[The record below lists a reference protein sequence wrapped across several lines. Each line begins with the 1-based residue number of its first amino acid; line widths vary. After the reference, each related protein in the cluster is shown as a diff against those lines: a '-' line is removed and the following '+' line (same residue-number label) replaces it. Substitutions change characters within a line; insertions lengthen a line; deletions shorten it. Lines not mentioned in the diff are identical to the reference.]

1 MTMDLSPIIISLK
14 TATLSIIITFFL
26 GVAAAQFVFRLK
38 SKTMKTIL
46 DGLFTLPLVLPPTVA
61 GFFLL
66 YIFGMRR
73 PIGKFLIE
81 YFAVKIAFSWGA
93 TVLAAVVISFPLMYR
108 SARGAFEQVN
118 PDVLSAG
125 RTLGMS
131 EWNIFWK
138 VQMPIAWP
146 GVISGAVLAFARGL
160 GEFGATA
167 MIAGN
172 IRGKTRTLPLAV
184 YSAVASGKMD
194 DAGQYVVILVGISF
208 IVVVC
213 MNYFLWKRKA
223 RIMALSVHIK
233 KKLKDFELAVD
244 FDMDEGIVGFL
255 GSSGCGKSMTLKCI
269 AGIETPDEGRI
280 VLDDEVLFDKKSGIN
295 LSPQKRKV
303 GYLFQNYALFPH
315 MTVKQNIEA
324 GLAAS
329 GKSKQEKKEIVERLL
344 EQFHI
349 KELENSYPVRIS
361 GGQQQRAALARMMAA
376 EPKFLLLDEPF
387 SALDAYLKEKLMQE
401 MMTYLNQFKKG
412 VIMVSHSRDEVY
424 QMCSD
429 TVIMHQ
435 GMIETLGKT
444 KEIFDNPGTVNAA
457 RLTGC
462 KNISRAT
469 KTGTHEVYASDW
481 DIKLTFPEQIEIPSN
496 LTHVGI
502 RAHEIHPIVSKDTN
516 LKDMD
521 SNESIKL
528 NTMDCQLERI
538 SEAPFEMYLIL
549 QNKSGKNT
557 SPLWWKV
564 TKKEWQE
571 IGERVPETVELPAEH
586 IILLK

>member
-1 MTMDLSPIIISLK
+1 
-14 TATLSIIITFFL
+14 
-26 GVAAAQFVFRLK
+26 
-38 SKTMKTIL
+38 
-46 DGLFTLPLVLPPTVA
+46 
-61 GFFLL
+61 
-66 YIFGMRR
+66 
-73 PIGKFLIE
+73 
-81 YFAVKIAFSWGA
+81 
-93 TVLAAVVISFPLMYR
+93 
-108 SARGAFEQVN
+108 
-118 PDVLSAG
+118 
-125 RTLGMS
+125 
-131 EWNIFWK
+131 
-138 VQMPIAWP
+138 
-146 GVISGAVLAFARGL
+146 
-160 GEFGATA
+160 
-167 MIAGN
+167 
-172 IRGKTRTLPLAV
+172 
-184 YSAVASGKMD
+184 
-194 DAGQYVVILVGISF
+194 
-208 IVVVC
+208 
-213 MNYFLWKRKA
+213 
-223 RIMALSVHIK
+223 MALSVHIK

-435 GMIETLGKT
+435 GMIGGKVQTETAFTGKT

>member
-1 MTMDLSPIIISLK
+1 
-14 TATLSIIITFFL
+14 
-26 GVAAAQFVFRLK
+26 
-38 SKTMKTIL
+38 
-46 DGLFTLPLVLPPTVA
+46 
-61 GFFLL
+61 
-66 YIFGMRR
+66 
-73 PIGKFLIE
+73 
-81 YFAVKIAFSWGA
+81 
-93 TVLAAVVISFPLMYR
+93 
-108 SARGAFEQVN
+108 
-118 PDVLSAG
+118 
-125 RTLGMS
+125 
-131 EWNIFWK
+131 
-138 VQMPIAWP
+138 
-146 GVISGAVLAFARGL
+146 
-160 GEFGATA
+160 
-167 MIAGN
+167 
-172 IRGKTRTLPLAV
+172 
-184 YSAVASGKMD
+184 
-194 DAGQYVVILVGISF
+194 
-208 IVVVC
+208 
-213 MNYFLWKRKA
+213 
-223 RIMALSVHIK
+223 MALSVHIK

-269 AGIETPDEGRI
+269 AGIETPDDGRI
-280 VLDDEVLFDKKSGIN
+280 VLDDEVLFDKEQGIN

-315 MTVKQNIEA
+315 MTVRQNIEA

-349 KELENSYPVRIS
+349 KELENSYPIRIS

-429 TVIMHQ
+429 TVIMRR
-435 GMIETLGKT
+435 GILETVGKT
-444 KEIFDNPGTVNAA
+444 RDIFDNPGTVNAA

-462 KNISRAT
+462 KNISYAI

-481 DIKLTFPEQIEIPSN
+481 DVKLTFPEQTEIPSN

-502 RAHEIHPIVSKDTN
+502 RAHEIRPIVSKDAD

-521 SNESIKL
+521 LNESIKL
-528 NTMDCQLERI
+528 NTMKCQLERI

-549 QNKSGKNT
+549 QNKSGKST

-571 IGERVPETVELPAEH
+571 IGEKVPETVELPVEH

>member
-1 MTMDLSPIIISLK
+1 MAEIALRNVCKQFDSTHY
-14 TATLSIIITFFL
+14 
-26 GVAAAQFVFRLK
+26 GVK
-38 SKTMKTIL
+38 
-46 DGLFTLPLVLPPTVA
+46 DFTLDIHDKEFV
-61 GFFLL
+61 
-66 YIFGMRR
+66 IF
-73 PIGKFLIE
+73 
-81 YFAVKIAFSWGA
+81 
-93 TVLAAVVISFPLMYR
+93 
-108 SARGAFEQVN
+108 
-118 PDVLSAG
+118 
-125 RTLGMS
+125 
-131 EWNIFWK
+131 
-138 VQMPIAWP
+138 
-146 GVISGAVLAFARGL
+146 
-160 GEFGATA
+160 
-167 MIAGN
+167 
-172 IRGKTRTLPLAV
+172 
-184 YSAVASGKMD
+184 
-194 DAGQYVVILVGISF
+194 VGP
-208 IVVVC
+208 
-213 MNYFLWKRKA
+213 
-223 RIMALSVHIK
+223 
-233 KKLKDFELAVD
+233 
-244 FDMDEGIVGFL
+244 
-255 GSSGCGKSMTLKCI
+255 SGCGKSTTLRLI
-269 AGIETPDEGRI
+269 AGLEDITDGELWIDGE
-280 VLDDEVLFDKKSGIN
+280 LCN
-295 LSPQKRKV
+295 
-303 GYLFQNYALFPH
+303 YLESKERDMSMVFQNYALFPH

-444 KEIFDNPGTVNAA
+444 KEIFDNPGNVNAA

-481 DIKLTFPEQIEIPSN
+481 DIKLTFPEQTEIPSN

-564 TKKEWQE
+564 TKRSGRKLGKKFQKRWNCRQN
-571 IGERVPETVELPAEH
+571 
-586 IILLK
+586 ILFC